1 MLKRKKHDRNKKNV
15 KKTFCYIYGTFAK
28 KKIKRLNLF
37 NTFMARLRH
46 LLYYAR

>member
-1 MLKRKKHDRNKKNV
+1 MTGI
-15 KKTFCYIYGTFAK
+15 KKTLKKLFVTFMAHLQK